1 MSCFAQIRHLKHL
14 RGKLT
19 CHAALKAV
27 NALVGSRFDCFP
39 FFSCLSAF
47 DLCKLQCVQNSLAR
61 TVTNTTKYSFITPV
75 RKTPHWLPIE
85 HRSIFKT
92 CLLVYKFP
100 YGGYSKYLY
109 LSLDLDIVSIT
120 HIKAKL
126 IVCSW
131 RSHTLSL
138 SVYKSSK
145 HFGLSFAYD
154 DPKILNNLPDDV
166 HSATSLHPFRNK
178 LKTYLFAQAYPP

>member
-1 MSCFAQIRHLKHL
+1 MLWLGVDLTAVIPFLVVYQPLIFASCNVFKIIWLELLPTQLSIHLK
-14 RGKLT
+14 
-19 CHAALKAV
+19 
-27 NALVGSRFDCFP
+27 F
-39 FFSCLSAF
+39 
-47 DLCKLQCVQNSLAR
+47 
-61 TVTNTTKYSFITPV
+61 PV
-75 RKTPHWLPIE
+75 RKTFHWLPIE
-85 HRSIFKT
+85 HRSIFRT

-120 HIKAKL
+120 HVNAKL
-126 IVCSW
+126 IVCSL

-145 HFGLSFAYD
+145 QFGLSFAYD
-154 DPKILNNLPDDV
+154 APKICNALPDDV
-166 HSATSLHPFRNK
+166 RSATSLHPFRNK